1 MVAPAKT
8 AVKRPNV
15 RLHCN
20 ECHHKTFHKLLKST
34 SDEGSEP
41 YFRAGAMAAYRMS
54 SAWAIR
60 ADLGLGLALDPPA
73 FEWTGAVAAV
83 AFRPS
88 VLSGRAA
95 LGAEVRF

>member
-1 MVAPAKT
+1 MRSWS
-8 AVKRPNV
+8 KRGPSLRPV
-15 RLHCN
+15 RPEATPRALVW
-20 ECHHKTFHKLLKST
+20 LV
-34 SDEGSEP
+34 
-41 YFRAGAMAAYRMS
+41 FRAGAMAAYRLS